1 MWTSGS
7 LRHRISSIRIGRS
20 GSARVAAKQ
29 PQRSACAC
37 FRLRK
42 RFCPVICRSRKT
54 AGFST
59 CPQTDGAMPACRSFC
74 SRRAYRATSRSI
86 APGTPSP
93 PPSRCHRGGNRDDL
107 QVARAQKHTH
117 HTDLCDT
124 HPCKAGKRYGV
135 IVRTAR
141 KAICAMNRHP
151 CISDCTKSKKIL
163 KQGFYRENTRYK
175 S

>member
-93 PPSRCHRGGNRDDL
+93 PPSRCHRGWQSRRSASCSGTKTYAPHRS
-107 QVARAQKHTH
+107 
-117 HTDLCDT
+117 
-124 HPCKAGKRYGV
+124 
-135 IVRTAR
+135 
-141 KAICAMNRHP
+141 MRHSP
-151 CISDCTKSKKIL
+151 MQSWQTIWSYCPNGSKSNL
-163 KQGFYRENTRYK
+163 RHK
-175 S
+175 SASLYFGLHQE

>member
-93 PPSRCHRGGNRDDL
+93 PPSRCHRG
-107 QVARAQKHTH
+107 VAIETICKLLGHKNIRTTQIYATLTH
-117 HTDLCDT
+117 AKLANDMELLSE
-124 HPCKAGKRYGV
+124 R
-135 IVRTAR
+135 
-141 KAICAMNRHP
+141 
-151 CISDCTKSKKIL
+151 L
-163 KQGFYRENTRYK
+163 EKQFAP
-175 S
+175 